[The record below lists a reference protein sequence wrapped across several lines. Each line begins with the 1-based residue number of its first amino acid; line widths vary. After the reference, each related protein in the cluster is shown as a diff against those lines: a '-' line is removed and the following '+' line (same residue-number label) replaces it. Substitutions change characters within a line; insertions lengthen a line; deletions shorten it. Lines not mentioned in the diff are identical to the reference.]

1 MDDLRINDYLEVSK
15 MGGMEQA
22 KVVDSHDE
30 KAKYERMS
38 QTRNTDKKESTEVPT
53 DVPVEKL
60 VDMAN
65 HFVDRFT
72 TKLSF
77 TYDPELKIPMIYV
90 KEKDTGRII
99 RQIPPEQMVQLMKK
113 MDEIS
118 GIIYNRRA

>member
-30 KAKYERMS
+30 KAKYERMT
-38 QTRNTDKKESTEVPT
+38 QTQNSNKKESSEVPAN
-53 DVPVEKL
+53 VSVEKL
-60 VDMAN
+60 VEMAN
-65 HFVDRFT
+65 HYVDRFT

-113 MDEIS
+113 MEEIA